1 MLPLI
6 STPKEECVSSPV
18 FPGKK
23 VSLRKNDPEE
33 TDVLMS
39 EMTLQE
45 PPLAFAR
52 SCSRSLRG
60 RVDLDLGNARG
71 TPRPFNQWLETS
83 LLLV

>member
-18 FPGKK
+18 FRGEKK

-52 SCSRSLRG
+52 SRSLRG
-60 RVDLDLGNARG
+60 HVDLDLGNARG

>member
-6 STPKEECVSSPV
+6 STPKEECVSSLV
-18 FPGKK
+18 FGGKK
-23 VSLRKNDPEE
+23 VSRRKNDPEE

-45 PPLAFAR
+45 PPLAFALLLP
-52 SCSRSLRG
+52 LRG
-60 RVDLDLGNARG
+60 CVDLDLGDARG

>member
-1 MLPLI
+1 MRFLAYVPW
-6 STPKEECVSSPV
+6 KK
-18 FPGKK
+18 KK

-52 SCSRSLRG
+52 SRSLRG
-60 RVDLDLGNARG
+60 HVDLDLGNARG

>member
-1 MLPLI
+1 MRFLAHVLW
-6 STPKEECVSSPV
+6 K
-18 FPGKK
+18 KK

-52 SCSRSLRG
+52 SRSLREH
-60 RVDLDLGNARG
+60 VDLDLGNARG